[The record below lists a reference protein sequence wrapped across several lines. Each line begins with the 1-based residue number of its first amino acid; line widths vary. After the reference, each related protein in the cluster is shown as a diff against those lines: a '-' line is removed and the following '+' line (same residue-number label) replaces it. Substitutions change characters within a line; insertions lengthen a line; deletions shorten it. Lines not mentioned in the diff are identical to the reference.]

1 MPTTSSLESAW
12 AKQEPAAAR
21 DFGDQRRQQAFTW
34 LFNWMTDHQS
44 CVVNQICG
52 NEAERK
58 RAQRF
63 INNPS
68 LKVGQ
73 VIEACCLAVRSRCF
87 ADQTIINVIDQSVIS
102 LNSAVGR
109 MKRGVEELGVVANG
123 LQCGQN
129 LVAGLAVRAS
139 DYAILGLNS
148 LSFHS
153 VEAQATK
160 GHKRLG
166 VDHRPF
172 HYRNSDKWVQAARQA
187 NIRAQNAHRVIHVI
201 DREADSLS
209 VIGRI
214 LDSPCTTS
222 SELIVRACFDER
234 KVMGCDQD
242 HYLGQGKVKALLA
255 QKPVDMCYCV
265 EVPEDLR
272 LKLVTRDL
280 GLSRTRRLVTQVR
293 RRGRKALLQV
303 KSLRCLFDEQAI
315 LRSSNSSLQGELR
328 EELLNNTPLCQR
340 PFVYLQIQEVD
351 TQGRVLDPQQYADAI
366 NWLLLTSLP
375 VDNIEQTCQVIDIY
389 RHRFGIIEQFFRCL
403 KKDGFQVQQAQQ
415 QSLCSLQIVIAMAA
429 KASTLVM
436 KMISARDQDE
446 GFVITD
452 DFNEQQIE
460 VLELCLRR
468 YEGKTSVQKNQHPT
482 DQLSWAVWIIARM
495 GGWKP
500 ENKQR
505 PPGPKTLQR
514 GLEIFAATYNG
525 VALVKQW
532 PLDVSQP

>member
-1 MPTTSSLESAW
+1 MPTTSNLDRAW
-12 AKQEPAAAR
+12 SSQEPAVAR
-21 DFGDQRRQQAFTW
+21 DFGDHRRQQAFTW
-34 LFNWMTDHQS
+34 LSERMCDHQS
-44 CVVNQICG
+44 CVINQICA
-52 NEAERK
+52 NETERK

-63 INNPS
+63 VNNPS

-73 VIEACCLAVRSRCF
+73 IIEACCLAVHSPCF
-87 ADQTIINVIDQSVIS
+87 DDQTIINVIDQSVIA

-109 MKRGVEELGVVANG
+109 MERGVEELGFVANG

-129 LVAGLAVRAS
+129 LVASLAVRAS
-139 DYAILGLNS
+139 DYAVLGLNS
-148 LSFHS
+148 LLFHS

-160 GHKRLG
+160 GDKRLG

-172 HYRNSDKWVQAARQA
+172 RYRNSDKWVQAARQA
-187 NIRAQNAHRVIHVI
+187 NIRAQNARRVIHVI
-201 DREADSLS
+201 DREADSLA

-214 LDSPCTTS
+214 LESAGTTP
-222 SELIVRACFDER
+222 SELIVRACFGQR
-234 KVMGCDQD
+234 KVIACGQDQ
-242 HYLGQGKVKALLA
+242 YLGAGKIKALLA
-255 QKPVDMCYCV
+255 QKPVEMCYCV

-272 LKLVTRDL
+272 SKLVTRDL
-280 GLSRTRRLVTQVR
+280 GLSRTMQLKTSVR
-293 RRGRKALLQV
+293 RRARRAILQV
-303 KSLRCLFDEQAI
+303 KSLRCLFDKQAI
-315 LRSSNSSLQGELR
+315 LRSSNSSLQGQLR
-328 EELLNNTPLCQR
+328 QELLNSTPLCQH
-340 PFVYLQIQEVD
+340 PFTYLQIQEVD
-351 TQGRVLDPQQYADAI
+351 TQGRVLNPQEYSDAI

-375 VDNIEQTCQVIDIY
+375 VDNTEQICQVIDIY

-403 KKDGFQVQQAQQ
+403 KKDGFQVQRAQQ
-415 QSLCSLQIVIAMAA
+415 QSLQSLQIVIAMAA
-429 KASTLVM
+429 KASALVM
-436 KMISARDQDE
+436 KMISARDRDE

-452 DFNEQQIE
+452 DFTKQQIE
-460 VLELCLRR
+460 VLGLCLTR
-468 YEGKTSVQKNQHPT
+468 YQGKTQVQQNHHPP